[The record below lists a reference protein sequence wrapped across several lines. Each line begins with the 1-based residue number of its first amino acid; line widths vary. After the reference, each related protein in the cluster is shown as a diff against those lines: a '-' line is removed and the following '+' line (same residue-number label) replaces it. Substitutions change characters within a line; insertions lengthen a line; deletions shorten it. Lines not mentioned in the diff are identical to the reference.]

1 MEIRTNNK
9 PRLIIH
15 ACQLTEKERATFDW
29 IDWSAIDTGNDSAY
43 FFRYKG
49 QLYSLDEF
57 TKYSHVEFKAQG
69 WDGYYSDSYFSG
81 ILVKF
86 PDQDHVIIGQYF
98 C

>member
-9 PRLIIH
+9 PRLIID
-15 ACQLTEKERATFDW
+15 ACQLTEKERPAFDW
-29 IDWSAIDTGNDSAY
+29 IDWSAIDSGNNSAY

-57 TKYSHVEFKAQG
+57 LRCDQAELRAKGWHGYS
-69 WDGYYSDSYFSG
+69 SDSYFSG
-81 ILVKF
+81 LLIKSI
-86 PDQDHVIIGQYF
+86 DQDHVIVGQYF